1 MKKQIFCVLIIL
13 LVGLG
18 VSAQTIDKS
27 VEQIRSIYTDVS
39 EKARLAESDK
49 GRGEFGDLVMN
60 ELTINKSNHQ
70 WRSVGVFRQTY
81 KFFYKGGDSEE
92 HMYPDQLVMVR
103 VERRESD
110 RSYVNEYLFG
120 DSGELL
126 FYFQKAENDKLAPAE
141 RRVYFA
147 DGPDLDIFPKRYGA
161 HTVTQRAGMQLRLF
175 NHGLYVLARLKRH
188 HRIADLTRHTGS
200 LMKVSKMFM
209 AQGDAS
215 GGLRVAV
222 RGEYQGQ
229 GVTHHAFLV
238 VRGTHGIA
246 IPASP
251 VVALIR
257 QWVNQGVSAK
267 GAVACVGLV
276 TLDQLRRELMGYDIS
291 LVYA

>member
-1 MKKQIFCVLIIL
+1 MFMKKQIFCVLIIL

-92 HMYPDQLVMVR
+92 HMYPDQLVMVK

-147 DGPDLDIFPKRYGA
+147 GGRPIRVIEDGKTRDRLSIKSSGTLKDISF
-161 HTVTQRAGMQLRLF
+161 
-175 NHGLYVLARLKRH
+175 
-188 HRIADLTRHTGS
+188 
-200 LMKVSKMFM
+200 
-209 AQGDAS
+209 
-215 GGLRVAV
+215 
-222 RGEYQGQ
+222 E
-229 GVTHHAFLV
+229 
-238 VRGTHGIA
+238 
-246 IPASP
+246 
-251 VVALIR
+251 
-257 QWVNQGVSAK
+257 SAK
-267 GAVACVGLV
+267 I
-276 TLDQLRRELMGYDIS
+276 RELFLKS
-291 LVYA
+291 TKL